1 MSANKSLTLYA
12 ASFVDE
18 LTKAGV
24 RDAVISPGS
33 RSTPMAML
41 MAEHPDINIHI
52 LIDERSAGF
61 FALGLAKMQQRPVA
75 LLCTSGTAAANYFPA
90 VVEAFYSRV
99 PLLVLTA
106 DRPHELRDVGAPQ
119 AIDQLHLFG
128 RYAKWFADMAIPEHT
143 AELLQY
149 GRTMAARAAGKAIS
163 SPSGPV
169 HLNFP
174 FREPLIPDLESED
187 LWTSLNAR
195 PKQVQVTAGSSIIDA
210 GDVLRIADLLSQEKK
225 GLIICGEL
233 HDPDFAEAAVQLSSV
248 LKYPILADPLSHLRT
263 GAHNQSSVIE
273 CYDAFMKDEYITD
286 RLMPEIIIRFGA
298 MPVSKP
304 LFLFLKRTEDIRQ
317 IVVDGQGGWR
327 EPTLMA
333 AEMIECKESWLCHE
347 LIRQVKTQEDTDW
360 LQSWQKVNLVSR
372 ELLGSAEDKGGDL
385 FEGNVFRELQHA
397 LPQKCQ
403 VIAGNSMPIRDLDN
417 YFLNTEKD
425 IAVYANR
432 GANGID
438 GIVSTALG
446 MSTGARTDH
455 PTFLVIGDL
464 SFYHDM
470 NGLLAAKMHKLNLT
484 IILINN
490 DGGGI
495 FSFLPQSKEEKHFET
510 LFGTPTGL
518 DFKHAADLYDASYTL
533 PATWEDFRSAVSDAV
548 IKKGLNIIEVRTNRQ
563 TRVSIHRELMNRVS
577 QEIREKV
584 LK

>member
-417 YFLNTEKD
+417 YFLNTDKD

>member
-1 MSANKSLTLYA
+1 
-12 ASFVDE
+12 
-18 LTKAGV
+18 
-24 RDAVISPGS
+24 
-33 RSTPMAML
+33 
-41 MAEHPDINIHI
+41 
-52 LIDERSAGF
+52 
-61 FALGLAKMQQRPVA
+61 
-75 LLCTSGTAAANYFPA
+75 
-90 VVEAFYSRV
+90 
-99 PLLVLTA
+99 
-106 DRPHELRDVGAPQ
+106 VGAPQ

-143 AELLQY
+143 AELLHY

-174 FREPLIPDLESED
+174 FREPLVPDLESED
-187 LWTSLNAR
+187 LWTSLNSR
-195 PKQVQVTAGSSIIDA
+195 PKHVQVTAGSTVID
-210 GDVLRIADLLSQEKK
+210 VSEVQRLADLMSEEKK

-233 HDPDFAEAAVQLSSV
+233 RDPDFTQAAVKLSSV
-248 LKYPILADPLSHLRT
+248 LKYPILADPLSNLRT
-263 GAHNQSSVIE
+263 GSHDQSSVIE
-273 CYDAFMKDEYITD
+273 CYDAFMKDEYITEQ
-286 RLMPEIIIRFGA
+286 LKPEVIIRFGA

-304 LFLFLKRTEDIRQ
+304 LFLFLKKSADIRQ
-317 IVVDGQGGWR
+317 LVVDGQGGWR

-333 AEMIECKESWLCHE
+333 AEMIECRESWLCKE
-347 LIRQVKTQEDTDW
+347 LIKQVKTREDTDW
-360 LQSWQKVNLVSR
+360 LQSWQKVNLISR
-372 ELLGSAEDKGGDL
+372 ELAGSAEDKGEDL

-397 LPQKCQ
+397 LPQKCHL
-403 VIAGNSMPIRDLDN
+403 IAGNSMPIRDLDN
-417 YFLNTEKD
+417 YFLNTEKE
-425 IAVYANR
+425 IEVFANR

-446 MSTGARTDH
+446 MSAGAGTDH

-510 LFGTPTGL
+510 LFGTPSGL
-518 DFKHAADLYDASYTL
+518 DFKHAADLYDAAYTL
-533 PATWEDFRSAVSDAV
+533 PATWKEFRAAVSDAV
-548 IKKGLNIIEVRTNRQ
+548 IKRGLNIIEVRTNRQ

-577 QEIREKV
+577 QEIREKI

>member
-18 LTKAGV
+18 LSKAGV

-41 MAEHPDINIHI
+41 MAEHPDLNIHV

-61 FALGLAKMQQRPVA
+61 FALGMAKMQQRPVA
-75 LLCTSGTAAANYFPA
+75 LLCTSGTAAANYYPA

-119 AIDQLHLFG
+119 AIDQMHLFG
-128 RYAKWFADMAIPEHT
+128 RYAKWFADMAVPEHT

-174 FREPLIPDLESED
+174 FREPLVPDLESED
-187 LWTSLNAR
+187 LWTSLNSR
-195 PKQVQVTAGSSIIDA
+195 PKQVQVTAGSSVID
-210 GDVLRIADLLSQEKK
+210 VSEVQRLADLLSEEKK

-233 HDPDFAEAAVQLSSV
+233 RDPDFAEAAVKLSSV
-248 LKYPILADPLSHLRT
+248 LKYPILADPLSNLRT
-263 GAHNQSSVIE
+263 GSHDQSSVIE
-273 CYDAFMKDEYITD
+273 CYDAFMKDEYITEQ
-286 RLMPEIIIRFGA
+286 LKPEVIIRFGA

-304 LFLFLKRTEDIRQ
+304 LFLFLKRTADIRQ

-333 AEMIECKESWLCHE
+333 AEMIECMESWLCHE
-347 LIRQVKTQEDTDW
+347 LIKQVKIQEDTDW
-360 LQSWQKVNLVSR
+360 LQSWKKVNLVSR
-372 ELLGSAEDKGGDL
+372 ELLGSAEDKGGGL

-397 LPQKCQ
+397 LPQKCH

-425 IAVYANR
+425 IALYANR

-446 MSTGARTDH
+446 MSTGAGTDH

-484 IILINN
+484 IILVNN

-518 DFKHAADLYDASYTL
+518 DFKHAADLYEASYSL
-533 PATWEDFRSAVSDAV
+533 PETWGEFQSAVSDAV
-548 IKKGLNIIEVRTNRQ
+548 IKQGLNIIEVRTNRQ

-577 QEIREKV
+577 QEIRK
-584 LK
+584 KFFK

>member
-41 MAEHPDINIHI
+41 MAEHPDINIHV

-61 FALGLAKMQQRPVA
+61 FALGMAKVQQRPVV
-75 LLCTSGTAAANYFPA
+75 LLCTSGTAAVNYYPA

-143 AELLQY
+143 AELLHY

-174 FREPLIPDLESED
+174 FREPLVPDLESED
-187 LWTSLNAR
+187 LWTSLNSR
-195 PKQVQVTAGSSIIDA
+195 PKQVHVTAGFSVID
-210 GDVLRIADLLSQEKK
+210 VSEVQRLADLMSEEKK

-233 HDPDFAEAAVQLSSV
+233 RDPDFAQAAVNLSSV
-248 LKYPILADPLSHLRT
+248 LKYPILADPLSNLRT
-263 GAHNQSSVIE
+263 GSHDQSSVIE
-273 CYDAFMKDEYITD
+273 CYDAFMKDEYITEQ
-286 RLMPEIIIRFGA
+286 LKPEVIIRFGA

-304 LFLFLKRTEDIRQ
+304 LFLFLKKTADIRQ

-333 AEMIECKESWLCHE
+333 AEMIECRESWLCKE
-347 LIRQVKTQEDTDW
+347 LIKQIKTREDADW
-360 LQSWQKVNLVSR
+360 LHSWQKVNLISR
-372 ELLGSAEDKGGDL
+372 ELAGSAEDKGGDL

-403 VIAGNSMPIRDLDN
+403 LIAGNSMPIRDLDN

-425 IAVYANR
+425 IKVFANR

-446 MSTGARTDH
+446 MSAGAGTDY

-484 IILINN
+484 IILVNN

-510 LFGTPTGL
+510 LFGTPSGL
-518 DFKHAADLYDASYTL
+518 DFKHAADLYDAAYTL
-533 PATWEDFRSAVSDAV
+533 PATWEEFRAAVSDAV

-577 QEIREKV
+577 QEIREKI

>member
-18 LTKAGV
+18 LSKAGV

-41 MAEHPDINIHI
+41 MAEHPDLNIHV

-61 FALGLAKMQQRPVA
+61 FALGMAKMQQRPVA
-75 LLCTSGTAAANYFPA
+75 LLCTSGTAAANYYPA

-119 AIDQLHLFG
+119 AIDQMHLFG
-128 RYAKWFADMAIPEHT
+128 RYAKWFADMAVPEHT

-174 FREPLIPDLESED
+174 FREPLVPDLESED
-187 LWTSLNAR
+187 LWTSLNSR
-195 PKQVQVTAGSSIIDA
+195 PKQVQVTAGSSVIDLSEVQRLA
-210 GDVLRIADLLSQEKK
+210 GLLSEEKK

-233 HDPDFAEAAVQLSSV
+233 RDPDFAEAAVKLSSV
-248 LKYPILADPLSHLRT
+248 LKYPILADPLSNLRT
-263 GAHNQSSVIE
+263 GSHDQTSVIE
-273 CYDAFMKDEYITD
+273 CYDAFMKDEYITEQ
-286 RLMPEIIIRFGA
+286 LKPEVIIRFGA

-304 LFLFLKRTEDIRQ
+304 LFLFLKRTADIRQ

-333 AEMIECKESWLCHE
+333 AEMIECKESWLCRE
-347 LIRQVKTQEDTDW
+347 LIKQVKIQEDTDW
-360 LQSWQKVNLVSR
+360 LQSWKKVNLVSR

-397 LPQKCQ
+397 LPQKCH

-417 YFLNTEKD
+417 YFLNTEKN

-446 MSTGARTDH
+446 MSTGAGTDH

-484 IILINN
+484 IILVNN

-518 DFKHAADLYDASYTL
+518 DFKHAADLYDASYSL
-533 PATWEDFRSAVSDAV
+533 PATWEEFRSAVSDAV

-577 QEIREKV
+577 QEIREKFF
-584 LK
+584 K

>member
-1 MSANKSLTLYA
+1 MGESDSLTLYT

-24 RDAVISPGS
+24 RDAVVSPGS

-41 MAEHPDINIHI
+41 MAEHPEINIHVI
-52 LIDERSAGF
+52 IDERSAGF
-61 FALGLAKMQQRPVA
+61 FALGMAKMQQKPVA

-128 RYAKWFADMAIPEHT
+128 RYAKWFADMAIPEQT
-143 AELLQY
+143 AEMLHY
-149 GRTMAARAAGKAIS
+149 GRTMAARAAGKAVS
-163 SPSGPV
+163 APSGPV

-174 FREPLIPDLESED
+174 FREPLIPDLDSEN
-187 LWTSLNAR
+187 LWSSLNSR
-195 PKQVQVTAGSSIIDA
+195 PRQVQVTAGSSM
-210 GDVLRIADLLSQEKK
+210 IAAEEVQRLSKVFTQEKK
-225 GLIICGEL
+225 GLIICGEI
-233 HDPDFAEAAVQLSSV
+233 HDAEFSHAVVQLSSD
-248 LKYPILADPLSHLRT
+248 LNYPILADPLSNLRT
-263 GAHNQSSVIE
+263 GLHDKSSVIE
-273 CYDAFMKDEYITD
+273 CYDAFMKDDYITEK
-286 RLMPEIIIRFGA
+286 LKPKVIIRFGA
-298 MPVSKP
+298 MPISKP
-304 LFLFLKRTEDIRQ
+304 LFQFLKRTADIQQ
-317 IVVDGQGGWR
+317 IVVDRQGGWR

-333 AEMIECKESWLCHE
+333 SEMIECDETWLC
-347 LIRQVKTQEDTDW
+347 RQLSKTVEIQNDRLWMEA
-360 LQSWQKVNLVSR
+360 WQNVNETSR
-372 ELLGSAEDKGGDL
+372 ELLTSAQDQGGEL
-385 FEGNVFRELQHA
+385 FEGNIYRELQHA
-397 LPQKCQ
+397 IPSQCH

-417 YFLNTEKD
+417 YFLNTEKN
-425 IAVYANR
+425 ITVFANR

-438 GIVSTALG
+438 GVVSTALG
-446 MSTGARTDH
+446 ISAASDH

-484 IILINN
+484 IILVNN

-510 LFGTPTGL
+510 LFGTPSGL
-518 DFKHAADLYDASYTL
+518 DFKHAADMYDGTYAS
-533 PATWEDFRSAVSDAV
+533 PANWNDFRSSVAAAID
-548 IKKGLNIIEVRTNRQ
+548 KKGLNIIEIRTNRH
-563 TRVSIHRELMNRVS
+563 TRVKIHRELMNRVS
-577 QEIREKV
+577 QEIRENI

>member
-1 MSANKSLTLYA
+1 MGDSDSLTLYA

-18 LTKAGV
+18 LTKAGI
-24 RDAVISPGS
+24 RDAVVSPGS

-41 MAEHPDINIHI
+41 MAEHPEINIHVI
-52 LIDERSAGF
+52 IDERSAGF
-61 FALGLAKMQQRPVA
+61 FALGMAKIQQKPVA

-143 AELLQY
+143 AEMLHY

-163 SPSGPV
+163 APSGPV

-174 FREPLIPDLESED
+174 FREPLIPDLESRN
-187 LWTSLNAR
+187 LWNTLNSR
-195 PKQVQVTAGSSIIDA
+195 PRQVQVTAGSSM
-210 GDVLRIADLLSQEKK
+210 IAAEEVQRLSKLFSQEKK

-233 HDPDFAEAAVQLSSV
+233 HDAEFSDAVVKLSSD
-248 LKYPILADPLSHLRT
+248 LNYPILADPLSNLRT
-263 GAHNQSSVIE
+263 GSHDKSSVIE
-273 CYDAFMKDEYITD
+273 CYDAFMKDDYITEK
-286 RLMPEIIIRFGA
+286 LKPEVVIRFGA
-298 MPVSKP
+298 MPISKP
-304 LFLFLKRTEDIRQ
+304 LFQFLKRTADIYQ
-317 IVVDGQGGWR
+317 IVVDRQGGWR

-333 AEMIECKESWLCHE
+333 SEMIECDETWLC
-347 LIRQVKTQEDTDW
+347 RQISKTAEIQNDAQWMEAW
-360 LQSWQKVNLVSR
+360 RNVNETAR
-372 ELLGSAEDKGGDL
+372 ELLASAEDHGGEL
-385 FEGNVFRELQHA
+385 FEGNIYRELQHA
-397 LPQKCQ
+397 IPSQCH

-417 YFLNTEKD
+417 YFLNTEKN
-425 IAVYANR
+425 ITVFANR

-438 GIVSTALG
+438 GVVSTALG
-446 MSTGARTDH
+446 ISSAAADQ

-484 IILINN
+484 IILVNN

-510 LFGTPTGL
+510 LFGTPSGL
-518 DFKHAADLYDASYTL
+518 HFKHAADMYDGSYTS
-533 PATWEDFRSAVSDAV
+533 PANWHDFRSSVTSAIS
-548 IKKGLNIIEVRTNRQ
+548 KKGLNIIEIRTNRH
-563 TRVSIHRELMNRVS
+563 TRVKIHRDLMNRVS
-577 QEIREKV
+577 QEIRENI